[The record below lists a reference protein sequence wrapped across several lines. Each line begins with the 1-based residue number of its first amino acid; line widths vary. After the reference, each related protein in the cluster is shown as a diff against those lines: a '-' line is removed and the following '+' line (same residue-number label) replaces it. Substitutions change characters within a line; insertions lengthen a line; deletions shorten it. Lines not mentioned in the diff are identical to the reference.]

1 MSENPAQNRDE
12 NAERCDCGHVAFF
25 GAARR
30 VLDWVTWGSGGSGVC
45 FSYDASFLYCR
56 CLLAEVEIHVPC
68 LASRSIIIDFGLRFT
83 IFASLAESHARR
95 RTPGAAAARAAAA

>member
-30 VLDWVTWGSGGSGVC
+30 GVSLIGLPGGGRERSLFLV
-45 FSYDASFLYCR
+45 YDASFLYCR

-68 LASRSIIIDFGLRFT
+68 LASRSIDFDLVHHLR
-83 IFASLAESHARR
+83 LAR
-95 RTPGAAAARAAAA
+95 